1 MAGHMRFAAASDME
15 AAQPQPQMGLLA
27 MAKVARVNRELKAK
41 RAARMAVERV
51 RTLNEEQL
59 CTRTPSFLD
68 SEYGELKLEVLKRY
82 VYPTHDL
89 QPNRPSV
96 LLSKEER
103 TSPRSAFPL

>member
-1 MAGHMRFAAASDME
+1 
-15 AAQPQPQMGLLA
+15 MGLLA

-59 CTRTPSFLD
+59 CARAPSFLD

-82 VYPTHDL
+82 VYPTRDL
-89 QPNRPSV
+89 QPNQPFCAKKNIPSPAPFSYCNCLCGV
-96 LLSKEER
+96 
-103 TSPRSAFPL
+103 